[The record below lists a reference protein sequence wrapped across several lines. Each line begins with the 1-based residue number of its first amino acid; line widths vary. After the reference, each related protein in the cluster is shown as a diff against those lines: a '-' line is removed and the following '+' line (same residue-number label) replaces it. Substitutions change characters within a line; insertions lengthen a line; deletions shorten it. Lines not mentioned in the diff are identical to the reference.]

1 MLFLLACAPLRM
13 GGIFSDS
20 RPNIIVT
27 NAKLQAQLQFRQELS
42 VCFSE
47 VAILFLLHP
56 SDQSQRLPAPTSVS
70 IGPVPLARDATP
82 PRLRTPLAASLIC
95 ALVIESVTWPAF
107 PRTPAWQLARSSR
120 QARTC
125 PGPVPR
131 PSPLCNRLSPSACVA
146 CTWLRCH
153 GLRRHPL
160 GLSLALSSPHT
171 PRQVVTDSPENDN
184 LWIGCVSDAIFPSC
198 FAQFLSPLN
207 PMASAKLV

>member
-1 MLFLLACAPLRM
+1 M

-47 VAILFLLHP
+47 VAILFLPRP

-70 IGPVPLARDATP
+70 IGPVPLARDTTP
-82 PRLRTPLAASLIC
+82 PRHSHPARRLAHLRPGHRVSPLACLPSH
-95 ALVIESVTWPAF
+95 
-107 PRTPAWQLARSSR
+107 PAWQLARSSR
-120 QARTC
+120 QALTC
-125 PGPVPR
+125 PG
-131 PSPLCNRLSPSACVA
+131 
-146 CTWLRCH
+146 LR
-153 GLRRHPL
+153 GHPL